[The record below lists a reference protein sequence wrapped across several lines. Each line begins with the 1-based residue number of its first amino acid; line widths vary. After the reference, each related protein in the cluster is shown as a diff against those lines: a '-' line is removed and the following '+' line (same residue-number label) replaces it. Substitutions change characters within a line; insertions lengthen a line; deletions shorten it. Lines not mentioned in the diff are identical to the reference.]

1 MNRFFCFPLSKTRF
15 FFLYCSSN
23 KVTYGSDA
31 EWTKALR
38 MTCDGGDS
46 VVLVRRS
53 IRPSKMS
60 IGLICND

>member
-1 MNRFFCFPLSKTRF
+1 M
-15 FFLYCSSN
+15 
-23 KVTYGSDA
+23 TYGSDA